1 MSIISLIQN
10 FAIALLSVPFIW
22 MKMLEKEKEREDDMN
37 TTEVSQVPGDS
48 ENETE
53 LSFDYNTSIDMDMD
67 SSSGYESDDCSF
79 ELITTAGVEP
89 RPILIRRGTVKKNL
103 KIFETYG

>member
-1 MSIISLIQN
+1 MFIISLIQN

-22 MKMLEKEKEREDDMN
+22 MKMLDQEKEREDDMN

-53 LSFDYNTSIDMDMD
+53 LSFDYNTSIDMD

-79 ELITTAGVEP
+79 ELIKTAGVEP
-89 RPILIRRGTVKKNL
+89 RPILIRRGTVKKNM